1 MTVRI
6 CDNLFYIT
14 HVDNLPSMLENGIL
28 SHSQLAARGLPST
41 PIYDSEIV
49 SNRMSKLTPAGKT
62 LWDYANLYFQPRNP
76 MLYRV
81 IDEKGLDN
89 IAIISVQRTVLTF
102 DDIFITD
109 GNAASVATEFYEKD
123 QGLKILADLNKTLS
137 SEWWSEENGTKRKI
151 MAECLVPDSIP
162 AECIQTVYV
171 ANQDIAEKLQRKMGD
186 SVPIIIEP
194 DMFFLS
200 KQYERLTDNL
210 YLVQGDLFFSKMHTL
225 TVSVNTVGVMGRG
238 LASRAKYQFP
248 DVYVHYQDICRN
260 KTLVMGKPFVYKRE
274 TSLDYQMADMPD
286 KLTKPN
292 LATWFLLFPTKNHWR
307 EKSDIKGIE
316 QGMAWLAEHYEKE
329 KIKSLAIPALGCGLG
344 WLEWKDVGPIMVKY
358 LKEMKIPVRL
368 YLPSEKKIKPEHLQP
383 EYLLSRE

>member
-6 CDNLFYIT
+6 CNNLFYIT
-14 HVDNLPSMLENGIL
+14 HVDNLPSMLDNGIL

-49 SNRMSKLTPAGKT
+49 SNRKAKATPAGKT

-81 IDEKGLDN
+81 IDEKGLDS
-89 IAIISVQRTVLTF
+89 IAIISVQRTVLMLP
-102 DDIFITD
+102 DIFITD
-109 GNAASVATEFYEKD
+109 GNAASVATEFYTTKK
-123 QGLKILADLNKTLS
+123 GLEIIAGLNSTLS

-151 MAECLVPDSIP
+151 MAECLVPDLIP
-162 AECIQTVYV
+162 STYIQTVYV
-171 ANQDIAEKLQRKMGD
+171 ANQTIASRLKKAIDDRIPVIAE
-186 SVPIIIEP
+186 P
-194 DMFFLS
+194 DLFFLPTQEIS
-200 KQYERLTDNL
+200 LTK
-210 YLVQGDLFFSKMHTL
+210 YLSLAQGDLFFSKMHTL
-225 TVSVNTVGVMGRG
+225 TVSVNTVGVMGKG

-248 DVYVHYQDICRN
+248 DVYVHYQDLCKR
-260 KTLVMGKPFVYKRE
+260 KTLAMGKPSIYKRE
-274 TSLDYQMADMPD
+274 SSLDYQMSDEPS

-316 QGMAWLAEHYEKE
+316 AGLAWLAENYEKE

-344 WLEWKDVGPIMVKY
+344 WLEWKDVGPLMVKY
-358 LKEMKIPVRL
+358 LKSMKIPVKL
-368 YLPSEKKIKPEHLQP
+368 YLPAENKIKPEHLQP
-383 EYLLSRE
+383 DYLLGHE